1 MFALVQETYEGFL
14 QPLIWNLILSQMSI
28 GKLLA
33 CNGVGL
39 WGLFWFDD
47 AGVMAEKCF

>member
-28 GKLLA
+28 GKLLS